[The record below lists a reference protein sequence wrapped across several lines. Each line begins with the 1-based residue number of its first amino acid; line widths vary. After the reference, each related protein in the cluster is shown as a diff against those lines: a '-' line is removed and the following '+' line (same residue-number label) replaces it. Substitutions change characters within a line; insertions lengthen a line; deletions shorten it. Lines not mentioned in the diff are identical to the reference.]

1 MVLAVTCTGCATAFN
16 GPPSNVTGTKANL
29 FGFVQSSTG
38 GEVEF
43 WVEYGLTEQ
52 YGSSTA
58 HDTATTQANQRRSVF
73 ANLSGLQRSTT
84 YHYRFCAQDSQ
95 QSGGPGC
102 AADATF
108 TTSNL
113 ECGDTITHDFTLS
126 RSMFCESF
134 STPGLIVG
142 ADGIDINLAGRS
154 LSGPI
159 QVFFDS
165 STPIGIDNSAGHDDV
180 TIRNGMLDRW
190 AKSILLEGASFNTI
204 RNVTTA
210 PTGTAVDINGG
221 ESNTI
226 RSSGLTTG
234 ARFGS
239 GLVSIASADL
249 VVADSSGNNWR
260 LNGPRARVLRNQV
273 GPSFGDSG
281 VCLYVAGDSS
291 RVESNTVANCPSGG
305 LVIGPG
311 GNATVLDNEA
321 SGSATGTSGEPDGIR
336 VEAFTAGVLLQGNT
350 AHDNDDDGID
360 VRATATRLQANHA
373 NDNGDLGID
382 AVSGVTDLG
391 GNTAS
396 GNGNPLQCRN
406 VFCQ

>member
-1 MVLAVTCTGCATAFN
+1 
-16 GPPSNVTGTKANL
+16 
-29 FGFVQSSTG
+29 
-38 GEVEF
+38 
-43 WVEYGLTEQ
+43 
-52 YGSSTA
+52 
-58 HDTATTQANQRRSVF
+58 VF

-84 YHYRFCAQDSQ
+84 YHYRFCARDSQ

-134 STPGLIVG
+134 GTPGLVVG
-142 ADGIDINLAGRS
+142 AGGIDINLAGHS

-165 STPIGIDNSAGHDDV
+165 STPIGIDNTAGYDDV
-180 TIRNGMLDRW
+180 TIGYGLLDRW
-190 AKSILLEGASFNTI
+190 GQSIALDGASFNTI
-204 RNVTTA
+204 RNIITH
-210 PTGTAVDINGG
+210 PTGTGVRIDGG

-226 RSSGLTTG
+226 RSSGLSTG
-234 ARFGS
+234 SRFGS
-239 GLVSIASADL
+239 GLAANGSADL
-249 VVADSSGNNWR
+249 VVADAEGTNWR
-260 LNGPRARVLRNQV
+260 VNGPRARLLRNSV
-273 GPSFGDSG
+273 GSSFGNFG
-281 VCLYVAGDSS
+281 VCLYVAGNGS
-291 RVESNTVANCPSGG
+291 RVEANRAFGCPGG
-305 LVIGPG
+305 GIVIGPG
-311 GNATVLDNEA
+311 GNATVLGNVV

-336 VEAFTAGVLLQGNT
+336 VEAFTAGVLLQDNN

-360 VRATATRLQANHA
+360 VRATATRLQGNHA
-373 NDNGDLGID
+373 DDNGDLGID
-382 AVSGVTDLG
+382 AVAGVTDLG